1 MTTGAEETGLATAA
15 YEVAAE
21 ESCVITA
28 LAAAGGGRGAALARS
43 WPGFAAGQQPAEVML
58 ADGESPAVGGLPAA
72 GPIVGFAAGAD
83 RGGADGGGADG
94 GGGDGHALA
103 LQEWRRCRMT
113 GT

>member
-58 ADGESPAVGGLPAA
+58 ADGGLPAA

-94 GGGDGHALA
+94 GGGDGLALA